1 MADQRVLVAFASQ
14 SGSTAGIASAIAEI
28 LRQAGL
34 SVDCRPAG
42 EVADVAP
49 YAVVILGSGV
59 YVRRSASD
67 GGGFLARHRAA
78 LATRQVWLFGA
89 GPIGRGQ
96 GGPASAVGTDDCSVM
111 AVAAA
116 VGARGAAVLGP
127 IGLADGTGPPGL
139 LERQRV
145 FEWATGIASDLAVSA
160 QASPRSRGL
169 RGCRPLH
176 APG

>member
-14 SGSTAGIASAIAEI
+14 SGSTAGIASAIAEV

-42 EVADVAP
+42 EVTDVAP
-49 YAVVILGSGV
+49 YGAVILGSGV

-78 LATRQVWLFGA
+78 LATRRVWLFGA

-96 GGPASAVGTDDCSVM
+96 GGPASAVGTDDCSVTV
-111 AVAAA
+111 VASA
-116 VGARGAAVLGP
+116 VGARGAAVFGP
-127 IGLADGTGPPGL
+127 IGLADDPGPPGL
-139 LERQRV
+139 VERQRV
-145 FEWATGIASDLAVSA
+145 SEWAAGIASELAIPAQVS
-160 QASPRSRGL
+160 PVNRGL
-169 RGCRPLH
+169 RGCRHVP
-176 APG
+176 AAG